1 MDAVKLFVTVKLCVS
16 CVVESLP
23 IVIFSVD
30 PEIEYDIIFFAFV
43 NDLTLSVRRFPS
55 TNKVLIYVDIV
66 VLFISPILIVLSVLL
81 ALIICIVLSE
91 DFIKSVFNWV
101 VIVKLLVSC
110 LVDFVES
117 PIVIVLVNGS

>member
-16 CVVESLP
+16 CVVEALP

-66 VLFISPILIVLSVLL
+66 VLSNSPILIVLSVLL

-91 DFIKSVFNWV
+91 DFIKSVFN
-101 VIVKLLVSC
+101 
-110 LVDFVES
+110 
-117 PIVIVLVNGS
+117 